1 MSLLSER
8 KEDTLCTE
16 SHHTAVCQR
25 DHGNLSEGLEEAI
38 HLIVLSFQSTE
49 ITCQQLGQLFQTGI
63 WRNETELKKKTLF
76 TYAFKFKPYNRV
88 GSQPL

>member
-63 WRNETELKKKTLF
+63 WRNETELKKKD
-76 TYAFKFKPYNRV
+76 
-88 GSQPL
+88 PLYICI